1 MLRRHFLATLAAAS
15 APLPLSGQ
23 STEKPLPIKLSLK
36 CGMANFGANLEE
48 KFRTLK
54 EIGYDGVELDSPGGQ
69 NKEEALAA
77 SKATGLPIHG
87 VVDSIHWKTRLSDP
101 DAAVREQGLQGLL
114 TAIRESHS
122 IGGSAVLLVPGVV
135 DAKTNHDEA
144 WARSIAEIRKALPL
158 AADLGVH
165 ILIENVWNRMFY
177 KEDGGNAQS
186 AELLAKYLDEI
197 NSPWVGSYFDIGN
210 HHCFGQN
217 LQIDS
222 QSLAARGQRL
232 KPNRARTSSRPR
244 RERLGRASARDGAPT
259 VRKHD
264 PQLGSRQL
272 HAPRPDFPKACPALG
287 PGGPST
293 RIQFRRAARQLPP
306 NVRNSR
312 EGGRGAC
319 PGRSLELVELGA

>member
-15 APLPLSGQ
+15 APLPLSAQ

-36 CGMANFGANLEE
+36 CGMADFGANLEE
-48 KFRTLK
+48 KFRILK

-101 DAAVREQGLQGLL
+101 EAAVREQGVQGLL

-122 IGGSAVLLVPGVV
+122 VGGSAVLLVPGAV

-144 WARSIAEIRKALPL
+144 WARSIVEIHKTLPL

-177 KEDGGNAQS
+177 KEDGGNDQS

-210 HHCFGQN
+210 HQRFG
-217 LQIDS
+217 
-222 QSLAARGQRL
+222 
-232 KPNRARTSSRPR
+232 KPAEWARTLGKRIVKLDCKDWGVKGGFGKIGEGDVDWPAVRSAL
-244 RERLGRASARDGAPT
+244 REIGYTGWATAEVEGGDA
-259 VRKHD
+259 
-264 PQLGSRQL
+264 
-272 HAPRPDFPKACPALG
+272 KACAEILA
-287 PGGPST
+287 
-293 RIQFRRAARQLPP
+293 QMKKHL
-306 NVRNSR
+306 
-312 EGGRGAC
+312 
-319 PGRSLELVELGA
+319 LGA